1 MGVIPLWGYPAALAA
16 ALALVVG
23 IQTARVENLHRDLTA
38 AREQTKAARDL
49 TAASERGR
57 DREARAALASFEG
70 LQTTCVA
77 MNAAAIQKGRTI
89 ERIVS
94 APGPVAGGA
103 RGIVGALELRELVGQ
118 APAVP
123 GTP

>member
-1 MGVIPLWGYPAALAA
+1 VIPLWGYPASLAA
-16 ALALVVG
+16 ALALVFG
-23 IQTARVENLHRDLTA
+23 IQTARVDRLHLDLTA

-70 LQTTCVA
+70 LQSTCVA
-77 MNAAAIQKGRTI
+77 MSAAAIQKGRTI

-94 APGPVAGGA
+94 APGPAAGGS
-103 RGIVGALELRELVGQ
+103 RGIVGAIELRELVGQ
-118 APAVP
+118 APAAP

>member
-1 MGVIPLWGYPAALAA
+1 MPLWGYPAVLAA
-16 ALALVVG
+16 ALVLLLG
-23 IQTARVENLHRDLTA
+23 IQTARVDRLHRDLSA

-77 MNAAAIQKGRTI
+77 MSAAAIQKGRTI

-118 APAVP
+118 APAAP